1 MVWLAVLAVVT
12 SAQAQLKEEVEAAFL
27 RFDLDGN
34 GIVSKSE
41 IMEVLMK
48 DEGIHG
54 YSDNHVQ
61 EMVNAITEMTAKHD
75 ANNDGLDFMEMYT
88 ASGGKLQ
95 DLWIYILY
103 SNIFHSSILSILHL
117 YL

>member
-1 MVWLAVLAVVT
+1 
-12 SAQAQLKEEVEAAFL
+12 
-27 RFDLDGN
+27 
-34 GIVSKSE
+34 
-41 IMEVLMK
+41 MEVLMK

-95 DLWIYILY
+95 DL
-103 SNIFHSSILSILHL
+103 
-117 YL
+117 